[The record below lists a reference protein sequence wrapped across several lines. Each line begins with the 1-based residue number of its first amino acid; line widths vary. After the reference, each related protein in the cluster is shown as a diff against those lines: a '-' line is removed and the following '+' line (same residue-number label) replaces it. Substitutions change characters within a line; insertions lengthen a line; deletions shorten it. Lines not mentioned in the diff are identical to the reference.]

1 MKSETKFK
9 ETEIGKIPEEWDI
22 QEVKDL
28 GKIMTG
34 KTPPTKESKYFG
46 KDYPFIKIPDMGM
59 CVRVEN
65 SETMLSHEGAQYM
78 RSLKLPSD
86 SVMVSCLATV
96 GKIGITSKESFTN
109 QQINSVIPNIDKV
122 IPEWIYYY
130 FKDSTEYLKSLG
142 GGGSVYTN
150 ISKSR
155 FGSAKII
162 LPPLT
167 EQRAITKI
175 LSDLDSK
182 IELNIQMNK
191 TLEAI
196 GQALFK
202 RWFVDFEFPD
212 NEGKP
217 YKSSGGEMVDSELG
231 EVPRGW
237 KAGKLGEIIENFDSK
252 RIPLS
257 SREREK
263 RQGQY
268 PYHGAAGVMDFID
281 DYIFDGEYLLM
292 GEDGTVTDSN
302 GFPILQYVWGK
313 FWVNNHAHIIR
324 GKEGIPL
331 IYLFLLL
338 KNTNVSHIV
347 TGAVQPKINQRNMN
361 SVEIIIPDKKTLSNF
376 NHITSVLYSLFK
388 NNTEENNS
396 LVAIRD
402 SLLPRLMSGKIRV
415 NMGV

>member
-1 MKSETKFK
+1 MKQSKFK
-9 ETEIGKIPEEWDI
+9 ETEIGKVPEEWD
-22 QEVKDL
+22 VKEIGDVCHL
-28 GKIMTG
+28 VRDSFSPSREDSRAYIGLEHIEQDTLRLISIG
-34 KTPPTKESKYFG
+34 SSKNINSNKLVFRKGQILFG
-46 KDYPFIKIPDMGM
+46 KLRPYFRKVYRPNFEGVCSTDIFVIDANKKFDNCFLFYFFADRRMIEEAKLSSEGTRMPRASWKYLEKLQRGFPDL
-59 CVRVEN
+59 
-65 SETMLSHEGAQYM
+65 SEQ
-78 RSLKLPSD
+78 K
-86 SVMVSCLATV
+86 
-96 GKIGITSKESFTN
+96 
-109 QQINSVIPNIDKV
+109 
-122 IPEWIYYY
+122 
-130 FKDSTEYLKSLG
+130 
-142 GGGSVYTN
+142 
-150 ISKSR
+150 
-155 FGSAKII
+155 
-162 LPPLT
+162 
-167 EQRAITKI
+167 AIAKI

-182 IELNIQMNK
+182 IELNNEINK

-202 RWFVDFEFPD
+202 HWFVDFEFP
-212 NEGKP
+212 NGEGKP
-217 YKSSGGEMVDSELG
+217 YKSSGGEMVESELG
-231 EVPRGW
+231 EMPKGW

-331 IYLFLLL
+331 IYLLLLL

-402 SLLPRLMSGKIRV
+402 SLLPRLMSGRIRV
-415 NMGV
+415 SLG

>member
-1 MKSETKFK
+1 LK
-9 ETEIGKIPEEWDI
+9 ETEIGKIPEGWNLYVFSQAIDVNPRRELKKGAI
-22 QEVKDL
+22 AKKVSMQGLQEFRR
-28 GKIMTG
+28 KIASYERAKYNGGTKFQNNDTLMARITPCLENG
-34 KTPPTKESKYFG
+34 KTAFVDILDNNEIGFG
-46 KDYPFIKIPDMGM
+46 STEFNVLCGEEGKTDHKFVYYLSRSPL
-59 CVRVEN
+59 VRAE
-65 SETMLSHEGAQYM
+65 A
-78 RSLKLPSD
+78 
-86 SVMVSCLATV
+86 
-96 GKIGITSKESFTN
+96 
-109 QQINSVIPNIDKV
+109 INSMVGTSGRQRVQNDVFDNMLVPIPSIA
-122 IPEWIYYY
+122 EQ
-130 FKDSTEYLKSLG
+130 KS
-142 GGGSVYTN
+142 
-150 ISKSR
+150 I
-155 FGSAKII
+155 A
-162 LPPLT
+162 
-167 EQRAITKI
+167 KI

-191 TLEAI
+191 NLESI
-196 GQALFK
+196 GQGLFK
-202 RWFVDFEFPD
+202 HWFVDFEFPN

-217 YKSSGGEMVDSELG
+217 YKSSGGGMVDSELG
-231 EVPRGW
+231 EVPKGW
-237 KAGKLGEIIENFDSK
+237 KAGKLEEIIENFDSK

-263 RQGQY
+263 RRGQY
-268 PYHGAAGVMDFID
+268 PYHGAVGVMDFID

-331 IYLFLLL
+331 IYLLLFL
-338 KNTNVSHIV
+338 KNTNVSHII

-361 SVEIIIPDKKTLSNF
+361 SIEIIIPDKKTLSNF

-402 SLLPRLMSGKIRV
+402 SLLTRLMSGRIRV
-415 NMGV
+415 PIGDTAI

>member
-1 MKSETKFK
+1 MPRASWKYLEKLQRGFPDLSEQK
-9 ETEIGKIPEEWDI
+9 
-22 QEVKDL
+22 
-28 GKIMTG
+28 
-34 KTPPTKESKYFG
+34 
-46 KDYPFIKIPDMGM
+46 
-59 CVRVEN
+59 
-65 SETMLSHEGAQYM
+65 
-78 RSLKLPSD
+78 
-86 SVMVSCLATV
+86 
-96 GKIGITSKESFTN
+96 
-109 QQINSVIPNIDKV
+109 
-122 IPEWIYYY
+122 
-130 FKDSTEYLKSLG
+130 
-142 GGGSVYTN
+142 
-150 ISKSR
+150 
-155 FGSAKII
+155 
-162 LPPLT
+162 
-167 EQRAITKI
+167 AIAKI

-182 IELNIQMNK
+182 IELNNEINK

-202 RWFVDFEFPD
+202 HWFVDFEFP
-212 NEGKP
+212 NGEGKP
-217 YKSSGGEMVDSELG
+217 YKSSGGEMVESELG
-231 EVPRGW
+231 EMPKGW

-331 IYLFLLL
+331 IYLLLLL

-402 SLLPRLMSGKIRV
+402 SLLPRLMSGRIRV
-415 NMGV
+415 SLG

>member
-1 MKSETKFK
+1 MK
-9 ETEIGKIPEEWDI
+9 ETEIGKIPEGWNLYVFSQAIDVNPRRELKKGAI
-22 QEVKDL
+22 AKKVSMQGLQEFRR
-28 GKIMTG
+28 KIASYERAKYNGGTKFQNNDTLMARITPCLENG
-34 KTPPTKESKYFG
+34 KTAFVDILDNNEIGFG
-46 KDYPFIKIPDMGM
+46 STEFNVLCGEEGKTDHKFVYYLSRSPL
-59 CVRVEN
+59 VRAE
-65 SETMLSHEGAQYM
+65 A
-78 RSLKLPSD
+78 
-86 SVMVSCLATV
+86 
-96 GKIGITSKESFTN
+96 
-109 QQINSVIPNIDKV
+109 INSMVGTSGRQRVQNDVFDNMLVPIPSIA
-122 IPEWIYYY
+122 EQ
-130 FKDSTEYLKSLG
+130 KS
-142 GGGSVYTN
+142 
-150 ISKSR
+150 I
-155 FGSAKII
+155 A
-162 LPPLT
+162 
-167 EQRAITKI
+167 KI

-191 TLEAI
+191 NLESI
-196 GQALFK
+196 GQGLFK
-202 RWFVDFEFPD
+202 HWFVDFEFPN

-217 YKSSGGEMVDSELG
+217 YKSSGGGMVDSELG
-231 EVPRGW
+231 EVPKGW
-237 KAGKLGEIIENFDSK
+237 KAGKLEEIIENFDSK

-263 RQGQY
+263 RRGQY
-268 PYHGAAGVMDFID
+268 PYHGAVGVMDFID

-331 IYLFLLL
+331 IYLLLFL
-338 KNTNVSHIV
+338 KNTNVSHII

-361 SVEIIIPDKKTLSNF
+361 SIEIIIPDKKTLSNF

-402 SLLPRLMSGKIRV
+402 SLLTRLMSGRIRV
-415 NMGV
+415 PIGDTAI